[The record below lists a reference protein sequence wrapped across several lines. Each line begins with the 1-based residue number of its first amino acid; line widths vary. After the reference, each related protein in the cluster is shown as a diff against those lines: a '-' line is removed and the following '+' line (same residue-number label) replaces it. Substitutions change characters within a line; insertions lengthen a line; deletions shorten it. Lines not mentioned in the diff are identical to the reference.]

1 MVLQPARGLHQNLV
15 RFSSDAS
22 IPRCDHQ
29 HKQQLPRF
37 GLEAA
42 ETERIGT
49 EDDPLRG
56 FEAAMERHE
65 EAVRAEQSGDPE
77 RAILLYETSVAEGFV
92 GSHPYERLASLHE
105 RRRNYE
111 EALRA
116 CEAFVLLASS
126 GTMPRGAQRSADRKL
141 PWFEA
146 RIERYQR
153 LLDQP

>member
-1 MVLQPARGLHQNLV
+1 
-15 RFSSDAS
+15 
-22 IPRCDHQ
+22 
-29 HKQQLPRF
+29 
-37 GLEAA
+37 
-42 ETERIGT
+42 
-49 EDDPLRG
+49 
-56 FEAAMERHE
+56 MERHE
-65 EAVRAEQSGDPE
+65 EAGRAEQSRDPE

-116 CEAFVLLASS
+116 CEAFVLLATS
-126 GTMPRGAQRSADRKL
+126 GTMPRGAPNAPPTARS
-141 PWFEA
+141 PGSEA

>member
-1 MVLQPARGLHQNLV
+1 LRDIFGRESRPSEGPSPL
-15 RFSSDAS
+15 
-22 IPRCDHQ
+22 
-29 HKQQLPRF
+29 F
-37 GLEAA
+37 GLDAA

-49 EDDPLRG
+49 EEDPLRG

-65 EAVRAEQSGDPE
+65 EAGRAEQSGDPE
-77 RAILLYETSVAEGFV
+77 RAIRLYETSVAEGFV

-105 RRRNYE
+105 RHRNYQ

-116 CEAFVLLASS
+116 CEAFVQLATS
-126 GTMPRGAQRSADRKL
+126 GTMPRGAQRSAGRKL

-153 LLDQP
+153 LLDKR